1 MTRLI
6 VVPQCYSLA
15 VTMPRVGQMRRRKF
29 LGVLGGAAA
38 WPLAARAQQAMPVIG
53 FLSGVSPG
61 PFAHRLAAF
70 RQGLNETGTIEG
82 RNVAIEYRWAEDQYD
97 RLPALAADLVG
108 RRVVVII
115 AYTDAAALA
124 AKAATTTIPIVFL
137 SGQDPV
143 RSGIVPS
150 LNRPGE
156 SITGVSWFGADLEP
170 KQLSLIHE
178 LVPTATLIALLVD
191 LNAPDAASRV
201 IKVQAAA
208 RTLAL
213 QLVVLNARTASD
225 IDMAFASLVRERAGA
240 LVVGAGAFLV
250 SRRDQIIALAARHA
264 IPAIYGFREYAVDG
278 GLISYGNDVPDAF
291 RRAGVYTGRILK
303 GDKPADL
310 PVQRTTKFELVINLK
325 TANALGLA
333 VPASM
338 QLLADEVI
346 E

>member
-1 MTRLI
+1 VSGI
-6 VVPQCYSLA
+6 
-15 VTMPRVGQMRRRKF
+15 RRREF
-29 LGVLGGAAA
+29 VILLGGGAAA
-38 WPLAARAQQAMPVIG
+38 AWPIAGRAQQPTMPVIG

-61 PFAHRLAAF
+61 PFAQRLAAF
-70 RQGLNETGTIEG
+70 RQGLNETIEG
-82 RNVAIEYRWAEDQYD
+82 RNVAIEDRWAEDQYN
-97 RLPALAADLVG
+97 RLPALATDLVG
-108 RRVVVII
+108 RRVVVIV

-156 SITGVSWFGADLEP
+156 RITGVSWFGADLEP
-170 KQLSLIHE
+170 KQLSLIHD
-178 LVPTATLIALLVD
+178 LVPNATLVALLVD

-201 IKVQAAA
+201 SNVQAAA

-278 GLISYGNDVPDAF
+278 GLISYGNDIPDAF

-325 TANALGLA
+325 TAKALGLA